1 MKYMIVL
8 GTRPEIIK
16 FSPVVRELISRDM
29 DFEILH
35 TNQHYSYEMDQLFF
49 EELELPPSAINLDVG
64 SGSHGQQTGKMLI
77 RIEKALAEESDVCVL
92 VEGDTNTV
100 AAGALVG
107 AKQHMPVGHVEAGL
121 RSFDRS
127 MPEEINRVI
136 ADHISDYLFAPTEVN
151 RRHLSSEGIEEDK
164 IFVVG
169 NTIVDAT
176 YQNRDLAKADILD
189 KYDLT
194 KGGYIL
200 STFHRQE
207 NVDDKKRLANI
218 LEALGTA
225 SESLDMPVMVPMHP
239 RTRKRIQEF
248 GYGDKVPKEMTIIPP
263 VGYLHFLA
271 LEVNAALAVT
281 DSGGVQ
287 EETCI
292 LDVPCVTIRD
302 NTERPETVDMGK
314 NVVAGTEP
322 QKVTE
327 AIRDMVGKDL
337 PEGNPYGEGDTA
349 GKMMDILVEKE
360 EA

>member
-16 FSPVVRELISRDM
+16 FSPVIRELISRDM

-77 RIEKALAEESDVCVL
+77 QIEKALAEERDVCLL

-107 AKQHMPVGHVEAGL
+107 AKLHVPVGHVEAGL

-136 ADHISDYLFAPTEVN
+136 ADHVSDYLFAPTEVN
-151 RRHLSSEGIEEDK
+151 RKHLSSEGIVEDK

-176 YQNRDLAKADILD
+176 YQNRDLAKARPVYQELEGWKDWEGSAD
-189 KYDLT
+189 EVARRGYDSLPENMKEYIQFISKET
-194 KGGYIL
+194 GVPPSIL
-200 STFHRQE
+200 SLG
-207 NVDDKKRLANI
+207 KRRA
-218 LEALGTA
+218 E
-225 SESLDMPVMVPMHP
+225 
-239 RTRKRIQEF
+239 
-248 GYGDKVPKEMTIIPP
+248 TIDLR
-263 VGYLHFLA
+263 GRW
-271 LEVNAALAVT
+271 
-281 DSGGVQ
+281 GG
-287 EETCI
+287 
-292 LDVPCVTIRD
+292 L
-302 NTERPETVDMGK
+302 
-314 NVVAGTEP
+314 
-322 QKVTE
+322 
-327 AIRDMVGKDL
+327 
-337 PEGNPYGEGDTA
+337 
-349 GKMMDILVEKE
+349 
-360 EA
+360 